1 MSVIYRNVEIRY
13 QQPEKVGKGELA
25 ELFGLL
31 VKVGVVVLVVLIAL
45 DRLALK
51 LAPLTP
57 FSWEVHLADSL
68 EVHALDALQGHEPDA
83 PALKIQNALQKRVD
97 LLAGVA
103 GFSPTMHLTV
113 HYVTSD
119 TVNAFATLGGHV
131 FVFRG
136 LLEKIRYEQELD
148 AVLLHEMGH
157 VYHRDVIRQL
167 SRGVVA
173 LGALSAMKISNS
185 AIDRWVLGDANQIA
199 LLAHSRDNE
208 KQADDFAIKLI
219 EQRYGSA
226 EGMASLLEI
235 LAAQERD
242 RGSDKHIE
250 WLQTHP
256 DTLHRIDAAKA
267 TDAGH
272 FTGHALIPLSA
283 EFHSTQGR

>member
-1 MSVIYRNVEIRY
+1 MIYRNVEIRY
-13 QQPEKVGKGELA
+13 PQPERVGKGELA

-31 VKVGVVVLVVLIAL
+31 VKVGVVVVVVLAAL
-45 DRLALK
+45 DRLALR

-57 FSWEVHLADSL
+57 FSWEVHLAESL
-68 EVHALDALQGHEPDA
+68 KVHALDALQRHEPDA
-83 PALKIQNALQKRVD
+83 PALKIQAALQKRVD
-97 LLAGVA
+97 TLAGAA

-113 HYVTSD
+113 HYVASD
-119 TVNAFATLGGHV
+119 TVNAFATLGGHI

-208 KQADDFAIKLI
+208 KQADDFAIKMI

-242 RGSDKHIE
+242 RGNDKRFE

-267 TDAGH
+267 PDAGH
-272 FTGHALIPLSA
+272 VTEHALIPLA
-283 EFHSTQGR
+283 EDFHVTQGR